1 MRRASADAYDA
12 GVSTDCLFC
21 GIVAG
26 TVPSTKV
33 YEDDLTLA
41 FRDIHPAAPVHVLV
55 IPKAHYA
62 DLASLVAADPALA
75 SSLLAAAAEVA
86 RVEGIAEAG
95 YRMVVNTGK
104 DGGQTIFHAHIHVIG
119 GGKVV
124 GLPG

>member
-1 MRRASADAYDA
+1 MS
-12 GVSTDCLFC
+12 SDCLFC

-26 TVPSTKV
+26 EIPSTKV
-33 YEDDLTLA
+33 YENDLTLA

-55 IPKAHYA
+55 IPKAHHP
-62 DLASLVAADPALA
+62 DMASLVAADPALA
-75 SSLLAAAAEVA
+75 SAVLAASAEVA
-86 RVEGIAEAG
+86 RVEGIADGG

-104 DGGQTIFHAHIHVIG
+104 EGGQSVFHAHIHVIG